1 MVSVV
6 VFEFYAR
13 LLRLSLVLC
22 VVSPLGGVMRCQPL
36 RRALAINLYFGIV
49 GIKIKT

>member
-1 MVSVV
+1 MVAVV
-6 VFEFYAR
+6 MFEFN
-13 LLRLSLVLC
+13 
-22 VVSPLGGVMRCQPL
+22 GMRCQPL